1 VTNARHA
8 AALEQRQVTMAE
20 LRDDIRTTLRHLVA
34 LDRQLA
40 AIAEDRDQVVL
51 GFQTPDSRAAASKAT
66 ALDRAA
72 ARGLHA
78 RREQPGLAFLNADS
92 TTPASG
98 RVAAPVAIAATSAAA
113 GIRYGLLHHLR
124 RLTRTATIVALELEQ
139 TALEDDNAC
148 PWPRPEIAGAP
159 LPADATTREL
169 AQRVYDHVRAYA
181 NRPGLQAIRDDLDRL
196 EEQARDVT
204 DGPSRSN
211 HPDACPWCGRQSLV
225 VHHREQGQP
234 VQIIRCEGSH
244 ACRCDYSFCGC
255 HRNPREHRH
264 EWVNS
269 GRAANTWH
277 QLHNLVTARK
287 EAAAMEYRATE
298 ALEQIRQL
306 HRPVIIDA
314 HDGAELP
321 ARFPLTGDAVPEHH
335 TCNDQCTL
343 VSLDGPEDDPDVVH
357 EVDLCG
363 TCGQVPLH
371 TGAEPHRDELWPCPT
386 YRAASLDGELEDP
399 A

>member
-1 VTNARHA
+1 MSNARHA
-8 AALEQRQVTMAE
+8 AALEQRAVTIAE
-20 LRDDIRTTLRHLVA
+20 LRDDIRKTLQHLVA
-34 LDRQLA
+34 LDRQLG
-40 AIAEDRDQVVL
+40 AIAEDHDQVVL
-51 GFQTPDSRAAASKAT
+51 GFQTPDSKAAASKAT

-78 RREQPGLAFLNADS
+78 RREEPGLTFLNATS
-92 TTPASG
+92 TTTASG

-124 RLTRTATIVALELEQ
+124 RLTRSAGRLGAELEQ

-148 PWPRPEIAGAP
+148 PWPRPMVAGQP
-159 LPADATTREL
+159 LPADASTRQL
-169 AQRVYDHVRAYA
+169 AQRLWDHVQAYA
-181 NRPGLQAIRDDLDRL
+181 NRPGLEAMRDDLDRL

-204 DGPSRSN
+204 DGPSKSN
-211 HPDACPWCGRQSLV
+211 HPDACPWCGRHSLV
-225 VHHREQGQP
+225 VRHREHGQP
-234 VQIIRCEGSH
+234 AQTIRCEGDH
-244 ACRCDYSFCGC
+244 RCVCDYAFCGC
-255 HRNPREHRH
+255 HRNPRENRH

-277 QLHNLVTARK
+277 QLHNLITARK

-306 HRPVIIDA
+306 HQPTIVDTT
-314 HDGAELP
+314 GEVLP

-335 TCNDQCTL
+335 TCNHQCDT
-343 VSLDGPEDDPDVVH
+343 DPEDESTVVH

-371 TGAEPHRDELWPCPT
+371 TGQEPHPDELWPCPT
-386 YRAASLDGELEDP
+386 YRAADLE
-399 A
+399 AGRQ